1 MSTPNYAST
10 DLRGG
15 SVTPNY
21 PLREPFS
28 RANRFRDITLS
39 HLDNFEGGD
48 YDEYNITSVL
58 FEGRD
63 GSESAVQLEVW
74 SAPGTTKP
82 TFAEAVKQKYTKM
95 GVGFEFGPSWTNH
108 WIRATLNVKSG
119 WRDKERVQFEFDP
132 GCEAMIFSTEGLPL
146 QGITGGHEGQRR
158 VEFIIPKA
166 DRHLPLRLY
175 IEVTANG
182 LFGVPDE
189 GKPIHI
195 KKYYKLESADIVVPR
210 QEAWHLMWD
219 MRVIRDIAKNLPVT
233 NPACLKAQ
241 SVAMEISK
249 TFRADDL
256 STIPKCR
263 KIAEKVLGKD
273 WSSQSPY
280 HQDHDWNPDGE
291 RDGVSVLGIGNCHI
305 DVRVKFT
312 IIFTM
317 WSNSY
322 TSLSQTAWLWPFS
335 ATQQKIARSW
345 STQIDLIQRY
355 PEYNFVAS
363 QAQQFKWLE
372 ELYPQLFSKVR
383 REVENGRFHIIGGSW
398 VEHDTNLPSGESL
411 CRQFSYGQRFFKSRF
426 GKICDVLWLPDSFGY
441 GSQIPQ
447 ICRLAG
453 ISSFFTQKLS
463 WSQFNKFTH
472 TTFNWIGID
481 GTQVLVHMTPV
492 DTYNAQGTVAD
503 VIKATS
509 NHKDLE
515 WSDKSLIAFGNG
527 DGGGGPLA
535 PMLESLRRIRAAAN
549 HTPASGI
556 PKVTLGKSVPEFFK
570 TIVHNTRGGKDL
582 PTWRGELYL
591 EYHRGTYTSHGS
603 IKRHNRK
610 SEVMLREIEYLAT
623 LASISPDRDGYEYPK
638 DTLDSMWETVLLCQF
653 HDVLPGSAINM
664 VYVDAE
670 KMYAEVAKKGA
681 ALLEE
686 AHQVLHPKSY
696 PLESLPNGPNKIG
709 TSIAINTL
717 SFPRQEVVRIPLE
730 QYDGRSAF
738 SVSDSQEDSCFVV
751 AKDGSGN
758 GLMELV
764 SLSAYRENITPATAS
779 TAYGADGELYYI
791 LANAFLTVWIS
802 TKGQITSITDTG
814 LGRQIL
820 LPDSKA
826 GFVIFQGK
834 CALKVE
840 TFQKNVI
847 NVVKIGVLDQPI
859 SFDAWDVDI
868 FHLDTKESILASSI
882 EVTEAKGLR
891 ASLVVQYEFGKSKI
905 LSTISLDAVPGSLKE
920 DAMTMLRFDVIADW
934 HERHRFLKFELPLD
948 INADQ
953 ATYEI
958 AFGTLNRP
966 THKNTTWDQ
975 AKFEVCGHR
984 FADLSEYGYGVAL
997 INDCKYGYSCE
1008 GSYLR
1013 LSLLRS
1019 ATYPDPQQDQGHHRF
1034 SFAVLPHRTHFIESQ
1049 VPQAALAFNNPLHLR
1064 FMENGSMMKSSS
1076 ILNQA
1081 FRLDGR
1087 GSKNVF
1093 LETVKR
1099 GDDDTF
1105 GFHSHHQSKSIVLR
1119 LYEAF
1124 GGSNTLELI
1133 TKLPVKE
1140 VFLVDILERWIEG
1153 LKLIEAGD
1161 EGQRVELKFKGFE
1174 VKTLKFIL
1182 MDEE

>member
-1 MSTPNYAST
+1 MSTQNHGSA
-10 DLRGG
+10 DLRGP

-21 PLREPFS
+21 PLREPFP

-48 YDEYNITSVL
+48 YDEYNISSVL

-82 TFAEAVKQKYTKM
+82 TFAEAVKQKYTKI
-95 GVGFEFGPSWTNH
+95 GIGFEFGPSWTNH
-108 WIRATLNVKSG
+108 WIRATLNVKSE

-132 GCEAMIFSTEGLPL
+132 GCEAMIFTTEGLPL
-146 QGITGGHEGQRR
+146 QGITGGFGGERR
-158 VEFIIPKA
+158 VEFIIPKV
-166 DRHLPLRLY
+166 DRDLPLRLY
-175 IEVTANG
+175 IEVSANG

-219 MRVIRDIAKNLPVT
+219 MRVIRGITKSLPVT
-233 NPACLKAQ
+233 NPSCLKAQ
-241 SVAMEISK
+241 SVAMEIAN

-256 STIPKCR
+256 STIATCR
-263 KIAEKVLGKD
+263 KIAEKVLGKN

-280 HQDHDWNPDGE
+280 HQDHDWNPDE
-291 RDGVSVLGIGNCHI
+291 EVDGVPVLAIGNCHI
-305 DVRVKFT
+305 D
-312 IIFTM
+312 
-317 WSNSY
+317 
-322 TSLSQTAWLWPFS
+322 TAWLWPFS
-335 ATQQKIARSW
+335 ATQQKTARSW
-345 STQIDLIQRY
+345 STQIDLINRY

-411 CRQFSYGQRFFKSRF
+411 CRQFSYGQRYFKSRF

-463 WSQFNKFTH
+463 WSQFNKFPH
-472 TTFNWIGID
+472 STFNWIGID

-492 DTYNAQGTVAD
+492 DTYNAQATVGE

-509 NHKDLE
+509 NHKDLQ
-515 WSDKSLIAFGNG
+515 WSDKSLLAFGNG

-535 PMLESLRRIRAAAN
+535 PMLESLRRIRATAN

-556 PKVTLGKSVPEFFK
+556 PKVTLGKSVPDFFK
-570 TIVHNTRGGKDL
+570 AILHKTRGGRDL

-623 LASISPDRDGYEYPK
+623 LASISPDRNGYEYPK
-638 DTLDSMWETVLLCQF
+638 DALDSMWETVLLCQF

-664 VYVDAE
+664 VYEDAE

-681 ALLEE
+681 TLLEE

-696 PLESLPNGPNKIG
+696 PLESLPTTPNAIG
-709 TSIAINTL
+709 KSVAINTL
-717 SFPRQEVVRIPLE
+717 SFPRQEVVKIPLE
-730 QYDGRSAF
+730 KYDGRSAF
-738 SVSDSQEDSCFVV
+738 SVSDSQEDSCFVI
-751 AKDGSGN
+751 AKDGTGN
-758 GLMELV
+758 SLMELV
-764 SLSAYRENITPATAS
+764 SLSTYREEITPATAS

-802 TKGQITSITDTG
+802 TQGQIISITDTS

-820 LPDSKA
+820 LPESKA
-826 GFVIFQGK
+826 GFVIFQ
-834 CALKVE
+834 
-840 TFQKNVI
+840 
-847 NVVKIGVLDQPI
+847 DQPI
-859 SFDAWDVDI
+859 NFDAWDVDI

-891 ASLVVQYEFGKSKI
+891 ASLVVQYEFGKSTI
-905 LSTISLDAVPGSLKE
+905 LSTISLDAVPGSLK
-920 DAMTMLRFDVIADW
+920 DDSMTMLRFDVIADW

-966 THKNTTWDQ
+966 THKNTTWDE

-984 FADLSEYGYGVAL
+984 FADLSEFGYGVAL
-997 INDCKYGYSCE
+997 LNDCKYGYSCE
-1008 GSYLR
+1008 GSFLR

-1019 ATYPDPQQDQGHHRF
+1019 ATNPDPQQDQGHHRF
-1034 SFAVLPHRTHFIESQ
+1034 SFAVLPHRSHFLESN

-1064 FMENGSMMKSSS
+1064 FMETGSMVKSSS
-1076 ILNQA
+1076 LLNDTFQ
-1081 FRLDGR
+1081 LEGR
-1087 GSKNVF
+1087 GARNVF
-1093 LETVKR
+1093 LDTVKR

-1105 GFHSHHQSKSIVLR
+1105 GFHSHKETKSVILR

-1124 GGSNTLELI
+1124 GGSTTLDLI

-1140 VFLVDILERWIEG
+1140 VFVVDILERWIEAVP
-1153 LKLIEAGD
+1153 LVEAVNG
-1161 EGQRVELKFKGFE
+1161 GQKVELKFKGFE
-1174 VKTLKFIL
+1174 VKTLKLLLI
-1182 MDEE
+1182 DE